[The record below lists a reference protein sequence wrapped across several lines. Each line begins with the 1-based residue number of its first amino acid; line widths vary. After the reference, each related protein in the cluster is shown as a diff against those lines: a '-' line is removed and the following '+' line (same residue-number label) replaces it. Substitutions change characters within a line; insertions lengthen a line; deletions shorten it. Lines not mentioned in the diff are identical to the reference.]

1 MGNSINF
8 LTIPAGQKLG
18 TEVCYFE
25 REIDFSV
32 ENVADGDS
40 IDVLRVPKGAVPI
53 ASVVT
58 THTANGN
65 TSATAA
71 LSIPNASLTVD
82 AADTLPAANAGNITY
97 LTATKVLTADDTL
110 RLTVGTANMVE
121 AKITV
126 GLMYIVSDSRR

>member
-1 MGNSINF
+1 MAI
-8 LTIPAGQKLG
+8 
-18 TEVCYFE
+18 
-25 REIDFSV
+25 
-32 ENVADGDS
+32 
-40 IDVLRVPKGAVPI
+40 LRR
-53 ASVVT
+53 
-58 THTANGN
+58 
-65 TSATAA
+65 TAA